1 MILTVS
7 WQSPW
12 TGKGNKGWKIV
23 GLTASPRLGMIMN
36 PALFGATMR
45 AWEKPA
51 EAMPCEPAVEGGASD
66 SRQVKANSEYRA
78 LFHVVTR

>member
-23 GLTASPRLGMIMN
+23 GPTASPRLGIIIN
-36 PALFGATMR
+36 PAPFGATMR

-51 EAMPCEPAVEGGASD
+51 DAMPCEPAVEGGG
-66 SRQVKANSEYRA
+66 
-78 LFHVVTR
+78 LG